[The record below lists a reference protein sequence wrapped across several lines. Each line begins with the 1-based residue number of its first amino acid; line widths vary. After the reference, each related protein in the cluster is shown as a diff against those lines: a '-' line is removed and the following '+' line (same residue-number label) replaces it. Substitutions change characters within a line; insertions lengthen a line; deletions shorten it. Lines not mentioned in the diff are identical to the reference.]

1 MKPKKFKQTG
11 IGMIPEE
18 WEVLRIEELLLPE
31 KGAIKIGPFG
41 SQLKKEFL
49 VKGGIKVY
57 GQENIYKSD
66 FELGDRYITKE
77 RFEILKSCEL
87 KSGDIIISMMGTI
100 GFVDVVPLN
109 IKKGIMDSHLL
120 RMRANQNKIDNNF
133 LLYAFRSGVIQ
144 NQIDTLSVGTIMA
157 GLSSSIIKLLI
168 FPLPP
173 MLEQQFIAKI
183 LSDLD
188 SKIELNQQMNKT
200 LEAIGQAIF
209 KRWFI
214 DFEFPNEKGKPYKS
228 SGGEMVE
235 SELGKIPKGWNV
247 KRIKDCGLVVCGK
260 TPPTKE
266 KENYGEDIFFITIPD
281 MHNKF
286 FVINTERKLSKKG
299 ADTQKKKELPP
310 LTVCVSCIATPGLV
324 VLTSEKSQTNQQ
336 INSIICNNEISPYFM
351 YLTMKEKAEEI
362 KSRGLGGTATLNLNT
377 GDFENLKIILPE
389 KEVIADFHKLI
400 NVVFKKLL
408 TTEYQIQNLSQIRD
422 SLLPRLM
429 SGKIRVPVEAKT

>member
-1 MKPKKFKQTG
+1 MIKPKFKQTE
-11 IGMIPEE
+11 IGMIPED
-18 WEVLRIEELLLPE
+18 WEVKLLEQVAIFKNGRSSPKRENIGKFSVYGSNGIIGFANENNSEENTIIIGRV
-31 KGAIKIGPFG
+31 GAYCGSVYFSKRKCWVTDNAIIGNAKNRNSPQFLFYLMKKLDLNKRRGG
-41 SQLKKEFL
+41 SSQPLINQATL
-49 VKGGIKVY
+49 NSIKV
-57 GQENIYKSD
+57 
-66 FELGDRYITKE
+66 
-77 RFEILKSCEL
+77 
-87 KSGDIIISMMGTI
+87 
-100 GFVDVVPLN
+100 
-109 IKKGIMDSHLL
+109 
-120 RMRANQNKIDNNF
+120 
-133 LLYAFRSGVIQ
+133 AFATNES
-144 NQIDTLSVGTIMA
+144 
-157 GLSSSIIKLLI
+157 
-168 FPLPP
+168 
-173 MLEQQFIAKI
+173 EQSAIAKI

-209 KRWFI
+209 KRWFV

-228 SGGEMVE
+228 SGGEMVD
-235 SELGKIPKGWNV
+235 SELGKIPKGWSI
-247 KRIKDCGLVVCGK
+247 KRIKDCGMVVCGK

-351 YLTMKEKAEEI
+351 YLTMKGKAEEI
-362 KSRGLGGTATLNLNT
+362 KTRGLGGTATLNLNT
-377 GDFENLKIILPE
+377 GDFENIKIILPN
-389 KEVIADFHKLI
+389 KEILTSFHMLVDETFQKI
-400 NVVFKKLL
+400 L
-408 TTEYQIQNLSQIRD
+408 TNEYQIQNLSQIRD

-429 SGKIRVPVEAKT
+429 FGKIRVPVEVKA